1 MSIFF
6 KQNLVYLRQHQKGAT
21 QDQVAADVGIKKST
35 LWTYEAG
42 RSEPKYRDLVRLAD
56 YYGVSVDDL
65 LLRDLS
71 RADEAASPSAAA
83 PIGSGKKTFQTIT
96 APDSFRV
103 LVTAVD
109 SNDQEQ
115 VVHIP
120 LKASAGYAKGYGD
133 PEFINRLETFNLPFL
148 PQDRTYRSYEIEGD
162 SMLPLK
168 EGTIV
173 FVEFVEDWRSL
184 KDGTL
189 CLVTTA
195 NDGLLFKKIF
205 NYLRDQECLL
215 LVSTN
220 ERYKPRIVP
229 AEEVREVWRAIGY
242 YSTQF
247 PQV

>member
-6 KQNLVYLRQHQKGAT
+6 KQNLVYLRQHRKEAT

-42 RSEPKYRDLVRLAD
+42 RSEPKYRDLVRLAE
-56 YYGVSVDDL
+56 YYGVTVDDL

-71 RADEAASPSAAA
+71 RGEEPVQTDNPSVA
-83 PIGSGKKTFQTIT
+83 PGKKTFQAIT
-96 APDSFRV
+96 SPDSLRV

-109 SNDQEQ
+109 SNDREQ

-120 LKASAGYAKGYGD
+120 LKASAGYARGYGD
-133 PEFINRLETFNLPFL
+133 PEFINRLETFQLPFL

-184 KDGTL
+184 KDGAL

-195 NDGLLFKKIF
+195 NDGLLFKKVF

-220 ERYKPRIVP
+220 ERYKPRIVS
-229 AEEVREVWRAIGY
+229 AEEVREVWKAIGY

-247 PQV
+247 PQG